1 MNVDDMNIEE
11 MTWKRDETPY
21 IIFPCKNCGQYTYAK
36 ETQKSKK
43 CLRCGRSH
51 TVSRIRSIG
60 EIVKGMTSAVEL
72 VKQKQN
78 ELALEELGN
87 GPEFR
92 TSSDFKITNK
102 ISPKKPALPE
112 FQVKNNEGN
121 EDDYLDTFKKMLLE
135 LSKSYKEFPLYLI
148 EIMADNYNIPDTE
161 LKLLIRNFQKQGI
174 LTRLH
179 NYSYKIQQDNFKKIC
194 NKN

>member
-1 MNVDDMNIEE
+1 MSDDMNMEE

-21 IIFPCKNCGQYTYAK
+21 IIFSCKKCGQYMYAK

-51 TVSRIRSIG
+51 IVSRIKSIG
-60 EIVKGMTSAVEL
+60 ETVKGMTNAVDR

-78 ELALEELGN
+78 ELAIKELGN
-87 GPEFR
+87 EPEFR

-102 ISPKKPALPE
+102 ISPKKPALPKS
-112 FQVKNNEGN
+112 QVKDIEGN
-121 EDDYLDTFKKMLLE
+121 EDDYLESFKKMLLE

-148 EIMADNYNIPDTE
+148 EIIADNYNIPNKE
-161 LKLLIRNFQKQGI
+161 LKMLIKNFQKKGI
-174 LTRLH
+174 LIRLY
-179 NYSYKIQQDNFKKIC
+179 NYSYKIQQDYFKKIC

>member
-1 MNVDDMNIEE
+1 MDDMNIEE
-11 MTWKRDETPY
+11 MTWKRDESPY
-21 IIFPCKNCGQYTYAK
+21 IIFPCNKCGKYMYTK

-51 TVSRIRSIG
+51 TVSRIKNLG
-60 EIVKGMTSAVEL
+60 EIVEGMTSAVEL

-78 ELALEELGN
+78 ELAVRELGN
-87 GPEFR
+87 QPEFR

-102 ISPKKPALPE
+102 ISPNKPVFSE
-112 FQVKNNEGN
+112 FQVKDNEGN
-121 EDDYLDTFKKMLLE
+121 EDDYLDTFRLMLLE

-161 LKLLIRNFQKQGI
+161 LKLLIGNFQRQGI
-174 LTRLH
+174 LIRLY
-179 NYSYKIQQDNFKKIC
+179 NYSYKIQQDYFKKIY
-194 NKN
+194 NKK